1 MSKSKNMQ
9 DAKTEGKNQ
18 GFFLEASKK
27 VLQSH
32 QSNKGMPVAK
42 KSNNMVNSGN
52 YILDSK

>member
-1 MSKSKNMQ
+1 MQ